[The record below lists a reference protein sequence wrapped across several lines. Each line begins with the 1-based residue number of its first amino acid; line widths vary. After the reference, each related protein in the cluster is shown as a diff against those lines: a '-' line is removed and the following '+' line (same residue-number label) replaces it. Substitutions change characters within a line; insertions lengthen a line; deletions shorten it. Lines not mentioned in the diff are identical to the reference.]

1 VNFQNA
7 QTPEQT
13 FQNAS
18 ARAEN
23 SHNLLKTPLISVII
37 PVLQEEKLLENTL
50 KIFTPALKGQFN
62 LEVIVSDG
70 GSKDKT
76 VEIAKKY
83 ADKVVTHN
91 DTRRQ
96 TIAEGRNAGAQLA
109 KGETLVFINGDTIPA
124 EPEHFFNEITNWTS
138 DKNLLK
144 IGALT
149 CSVKVSPDERK
160 VSDTLFHS
168 FFNSYVRF
176 FNSLGA
182 GMGRG
187 ECQIIR
193 AEVFKNVGGYD
204 AKLVAGEDFELYS
217 RISKKWKIG
226 FKNDIFVYE
235 SPRRFRKYGYIRI
248 LATWA
253 VNALSVMFFKKSSSK
268 EWEAVR

>member
-1 VNFQNA
+1 RSDDSQ
-7 QTPEQT
+7 
-13 FQNAS
+13 
-18 ARAEN
+18 
-23 SHNLLKTPLISVII
+23 NLLKTPRISVII

-50 KIFTPALKGQFN
+50 KIFTPALKKHFN

-76 VEIAKKY
+76 IEIAKKY
-83 ADKVVTHN
+83 ADRVIIHTEN
-91 DTRRQ
+91 RRQ
-96 TIAEGRNAGAQLA
+96 TIAEGRNVGAAYA

-124 EPEHFFNEITNWTS
+124 EPEHFFKEIVLWTS
-138 DKNLLK
+138 DKTLLK
-144 IGALT
+144 TGALT
-149 CSVKVSPDERK
+149 CSVKVSPHERK
-160 VSDTLFHS
+160 LSDTLFHS

-176 FNSLGA
+176 FTALGA